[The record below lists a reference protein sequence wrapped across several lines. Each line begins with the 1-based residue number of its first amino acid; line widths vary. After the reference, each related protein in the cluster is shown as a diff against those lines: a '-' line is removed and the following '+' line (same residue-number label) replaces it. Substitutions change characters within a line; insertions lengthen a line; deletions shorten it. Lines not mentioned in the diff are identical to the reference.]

1 MQFMLSCPSV
11 EGTVREIKRIPY
23 YFGREFKGNQKFYTR
38 ERNLVYRIVAAVQSP
53 VTGSEEI
60 VVSEPYASN
69 VAEYIGNNS
78 VTVHYS
84 ENGEYWIQL

>member
-1 MQFMLSCPSV
+1 MSLSRKNSSRNKADSLLFRQRVQGKPKILYKGTQFGVS
-11 EGTVREIKRIPY
+11 
-23 YFGREFKGNQKFYTR
+23 
-38 ERNLVYRIVAAVQSP
+38 YRAAVQSP

-69 VAEYIGNNS
+69 VAEYISNNS